1 MLDLGVGLIL
11 TARCEAA
18 RLGSYL
24 TAQDRSQALVLSA
37 TGTPIPLRDPAHPDS
52 VPPQGTVPAYL
63 AFPLGGGEHLPSGTP
78 TLTTEPQA
86 GGTTVGPLNLNSVVQ
101 AELNAA
107 LDTSKM
113 AVVETPN
120 RNYAV
125 EFLPHSARTQVQ
137 LASTVG
143 SSPSS
148 AGRSSGSLT
157 TPSGSPSTS
166 TSTSTSQVNPT
177 IEGIPLSELES
188 WAKAGSS
195 AVAHWTTIGVND
207 LAKSLDLGNSQAARK
222 KPGSKLEAQVLAPP
236 LAEESSSSAILPAAV
251 PEPSTWLVFGVILGV
266 AGLRR
271 WVRAP
276 GKPSPAR
283 RPPSRLRP
291 PR

>member
-1 MLDLGVGLIL
+1 MLSLGISLSL

-24 TAQDRSQALVLSA
+24 TAQDRSQPRVLSE
-37 TGTPIPLRDPAHPDS
+37 TGTPIPLRDSGHPDS
-52 VPPQGTVPAYL
+52 VPPQGTAPAYL

-86 GGTTVGPLNLNSVVQ
+86 VGTTVGPLNLNSVVQ

-113 AVVETPN
+113 AVVETPK

-125 EFLPHSARTQVQ
+125 EFLPRSARTHVQ
-137 LASTVG
+137 LGSTVG

-148 AGRSSGSLT
+148 AGSSSRSLT
-157 TPSGSPSTS
+157 TPSGSTS

-177 IEGIPLSELES
+177 IEGIPLSELEG

-195 AVAHWTTIGVND
+195 ALAHWTRIGVND
-207 LAKSLDLGNSQAARK
+207 LAKSLDLGNPRARPK

-266 AGLRR
+266 TGLRR